1 MREAIAASSDG
12 SKPAGA
18 VALRAKHI
26 AVTSGG
32 VNALMLAAQA
42 LLECGDVVAAV
53 TLVWPDLTAQSA
65 IMGARVICVSLRPP
79 GGQWQPDMGELE
91 FNTICAPAFV
101 QRAKLTAF
109 EHTGDVTPQLLSH
122 LKLCRDALVPLLQTL
137 PGARLAL
144 SKKGGCALF
153 SPSRTGPLWRFAGGS
168 LAAGAASRFGSG
180 GWQGFRGAAVCRG
193 ARLAAMVFR
202 QPGHGLPGAG
212 RGAAGTLA
220 WAILQG
226 SAQCCLVKGDLPEH
240 DVSGFSL
247 ASF

>member
-1 MREAIAASSDG
+1 M
-12 SKPAGA
+12 
-18 VALRAKHI
+18 
-26 AVTSGG
+26 
-32 VNALMLAAQA
+32 MLAAQA

-137 PGARLAL
+137 PGVQLAL
-144 SKKGGCALF
+144 PKGGTYAF
-153 SPSRTGPLWRFAGGS
+153 FRFQNQDRFGDSLAVARRLVLQAGSG
-168 LAAGAASRFGSG
+168 LAAGKAFVVLPSAEARGWLRWCFAS
-180 GWQGFRGAAVCRG
+180 QDMDCLV
-193 ARLAAMVFR
+193 
-202 QPGHGLPGAG
+202 QGAG
-212 RGAAGTLA
+212 RLERWLGLYSRALRNAALSRVT
-220 WAILQG
+220 
-226 SAQCCLVKGDLPEH
+226 CRNTM
-240 DVSGFSL
+240 
-247 ASF
+247 